1 MVVVHCPVTGCSY
14 KTDDQEPT
22 IVSALLQL
30 HASEHCN
37 SRDRASGPKLERPRI
52 DAGVSQEVWNAFVR
66 RWEAYKAGSRISD
79 DIAAIQLFQC
89 ASEELKNILLS
100 SYGYG
105 DISTRSLSS
114 VLAAM
119 RLLAVIPVARG
130 VTRAELMRMVQA
142 NDESFRT
149 FAARVR
155 GKAETC
161 AFSTIATCAC
171 DLKFSVDY
179 TEEAIRD
186 VVLSGIRSPDIRRE
200 ALSTEGLQDKPI
212 NGIIAFVE
220 GREMANKAVAPA
232 SNDFVSLSAA
242 L

>member
-1 MVVVHCPVTGCSY
+1 MVVVNCPVTGCSY

-30 HASEHCN
+30 HASEHCAA
-37 SRDRASGPKLERPRI
+37 REKVSGPKLDRPRI
-52 DAGVSQEVWNAFVR
+52 DAGVSQEVWNSFVR

-130 VTRAELMRMVQA
+130 VTRANLMSMVQA

-149 FAARVR
+149 FAAKVR
-155 GKAETC
+155 G
-161 AFSTIATCAC
+161 
-171 DLKFSVDY
+171 
-179 TEEAIRD
+179 RQ
-186 VVLSGIRSPDIRRE
+186 RRARFPQWRF
-200 ALSTEGLQDKPI
+200 ALVKMNFP
-212 NGIIAFVE
+212 
-220 GREMANKAVAPA
+220 
-232 SNDFVSLSAA
+232 
-242 L
+242 